1 MLVLHLRDTPQTALC
16 FSQWLPS
23 DSKKG
28 ATRLPCRSGLAWDG
42 IKMLV
47 DIDTKVEALNRVA
60 DEVVA
65 TIKLNPKWYG
75 GDYRV
80 WFTDAAPGFKMEI
93 AVYYNNSDNGE
104 CFAAIARF
112 FLGSKQCMALF
123 QLPDFV
129 MRRTYTSGSIRP
141 SAVAD
146 LFFKKHARRFLFG
159 L

>member
-1 MLVLHLRDTPQTALC
+1 M
-16 FSQWLPS
+16 
-23 DSKKG
+23 
-28 ATRLPCRSGLAWDG
+28 PCRSGLAWDG
-42 IKMLV
+42 IKILV

-65 TIKLNPKWYG
+65 TIKLNPRWYG

-112 FLGSKQCMALF
+112 FWAASNAWPYFSSPILLCAVPARQALSSP
-123 QLPDFV
+123 L
-129 MRRTYTSGSIRP
+129 
-141 SAVAD
+141 
-146 LFFKKHARRFLFG
+146 L
-159 L
+159 